1 VAWAEVE
8 GLPPK
13 PKVRLL
19 QSPWEAAQAAK
30 ERRMTSVTRW
40 DCGREGGGLVWG
52 SSWGDEGLWGGR
64 KGSGGELTVRTLPPT
79 TAALSE
85 GERNEFSGMR
95 TSMGLRQPW
104 LRGMPSE
111 MRQRRQ

>member
-1 VAWAEVE
+1 MAWAEVD

-52 SSWGDEGLWGGR
+52 SSWGDET
-64 KGSGGELTVRTLPPT
+64 KGYGAVGKGVEES
-79 TAALSE
+79 
-85 GERNEFSGMR
+85 
-95 TSMGLRQPW
+95 LR
-104 LRGMPSE
+104 
-111 MRQRRQ
+111 